1 MSIPANDQGHQP
13 SPGSAAEA
21 AKKPANEPVT
31 EPLTESAKVNGKDL
45 LMVLIVTVSWGMN
58 YPIMKFVVNSY
69 PPSAFRAF
77 TFIVGFVSL
86 GIYAYFQ
93 GISLSVIS
101 KERWPVFKL
110 SMFNMVGWHL
120 PMIYGVSMLNSGRA
134 AIIGYTMPVWALL
147 ASALLFKEKINARSL
162 VSIVLAMAAASLLAW
177 GSHQQWGNHPLGVVV
192 MLAAAVIWGIGN
204 AMVKH
209 KKLALHGVALTF
221 WALVIAFVFF
231 FGITAA
237 FERDQWA
244 WPNFLQW
251 LAILYGGVITFAV
264 SYVAWF
270 HVARKLSAVS
280 SGLSIMLVP
289 VFGVTGGALVLGE
302 SVMIPDIAALFL
314 ILMAMVI
321 VLSPNLNI
329 KQFFQP
335 KSAS

>member
-1 MSIPANDQGHQP
+1 MP
-13 SPGSAAEA
+13 SQA
-21 AKKPANEPVT
+21 T
-31 EPLTESAKVNGKDL
+31 EPAKVNAKDL
-45 LMVLIVTVSWGMN
+45 LLVLIVTVSWGLN
-58 YPIMKFVVNSY
+58 YPIMKYVVNSY

-77 TFIVGFVSL
+77 TFIVGFVSI
-86 GIYAYFQ
+86 GIYAYFK

-134 AIIGYTMPVWALL
+134 AIIGYTMPIWALL
-147 ASALLFKEKINARSL
+147 ASALLYKEKINARSI
-162 VSIVLAMAAASLLAW
+162 VSIVLAMAAAVILALGSLE
-177 GSHQQWGNHPLGVVV
+177 QWGNHPMGVGVMVV
-192 MLAAAVIWGIGN
+192 AAITWGIGN

-209 KKLALHGVALTF
+209 TVLALHGVALTF
-221 WALVIAFVFF
+221 WALFIAFVFF
-231 FGITAA
+231 VFFTIA
-237 FERDQWA
+237 FETDQWA

-302 SVMIPDIAALFL
+302 SISVADISALFL
-314 ILMAMVI
+314 ILIAMAV
-321 VLSPNLNI
+321 VLTPNF
-329 KQFFQP
+329 KFRDFF
-335 KSAS
+335 KSKSNT

>member
-1 MSIPANDQGHQP
+1 MSSQ
-13 SPGSAAEA
+13 S
-21 AKKPANEPVT
+21 T
-31 EPLTESAKVNGKDL
+31 EPAKVNAKDL
-45 LMVLIVTVSWGMN
+45 LLVLIVTVSWGLN
-58 YPIMKFVVNSY
+58 YPIMKYVVNSY

-77 TFIVGFVSL
+77 TFIVGFVSI
-86 GIYAYFQ
+86 GIYAYFK

-134 AIIGYTMPVWALL
+134 AIIGYTMPIWALL
-147 ASALLFKEKINARSL
+147 ASALLYKEKINARSI
-162 VSIVLAMAAASLLAW
+162 VSIVLAMAAAVILALGSLE
-177 GSHQQWGNHPLGVVV
+177 QWGNHPMGVGVMVV
-192 MLAAAVIWGIGN
+192 AAITWGIGN

-209 KKLALHGVALTF
+209 TVLALHGVALTF
-221 WALVIAFVFF
+221 WALFIAFVFF
-231 FGITAA
+231 VFFTIA
-237 FERDQWA
+237 FETDQWA

-302 SVMIPDIAALFL
+302 SISVADISALFL
-314 ILMAMVI
+314 ILIAMAV
-321 VLSPNLNI
+321 VLTPNF
-329 KQFFQP
+329 KFSDFF
-335 KSAS
+335 KSKSNT

>member
-1 MSIPANDQGHQP
+1 MP
-13 SPGSAAEA
+13 SHA
-21 AKKPANEPVT
+21 T
-31 EPLTESAKVNGKDL
+31 EPAKVNAKDL
-45 LMVLIVTVSWGMN
+45 LLVLIVTVSWGLN
-58 YPIMKFVVNSY
+58 YPIMKYVVNSY

-77 TFIVGFVSL
+77 TFIVGFVSI
-86 GIYAYFQ
+86 GIYAYFK

-134 AIIGYTMPVWALL
+134 AIIGYTMPIWALL
-147 ASALLFKEKINARSL
+147 ASALLYKEKINARSI
-162 VSIVLAMAAASLLAW
+162 VSIVLAMAAAVILALGSLE
-177 GSHQQWGNHPLGVVV
+177 QWGNHPMGVGVMVV
-192 MLAAAVIWGIGN
+192 AAITWGIGN

-209 KKLALHGVALTF
+209 TVLALHGVALTF
-221 WALVIAFVFF
+221 WALFIAFVFF
-231 FGITAA
+231 VFFTIA
-237 FERDQWA
+237 FETDQWA

-302 SVMIPDIAALFL
+302 SISVADISALFL
-314 ILMAMVI
+314 ILIAMAV
-321 VLSPNLNI
+321 VLTPNSKLSD
-329 KQFFQP
+329 FF
-335 KSAS
+335 KSKANT

>member
-1 MSIPANDQGHQP
+1 MP
-13 SPGSAAEA
+13 SHA
-21 AKKPANEPVT
+21 T
-31 EPLTESAKVNGKDL
+31 EPAKVNAKDL
-45 LMVLIVTVSWGMN
+45 LLVLIVTVSWGLN
-58 YPIMKFVVNSY
+58 YPIMKYVVNSY

-77 TFIVGFVSL
+77 TFIVGFVSI
-86 GIYAYFQ
+86 GIYAYFK

-101 KERWPVFKL
+101 QERWPVFKL

-134 AIIGYTMPVWALL
+134 AIIGYTMPIWALL
-147 ASALLFKEKINARSL
+147 ASALLYKEKINARSI
-162 VSIVLAMAAASLLAW
+162 VSIVLAMAAAVILALGSLE
-177 GSHQQWGNHPLGVVV
+177 QWGNHPMGVGVMVV
-192 MLAAAVIWGIGN
+192 AAITWGIGN

-209 KKLALHGVALTF
+209 TVLALHGVALTF
-221 WALVIAFVFF
+221 WALFIAFFF
-231 FGITAA
+231 FVFLTLA
-237 FERDQWA
+237 FETDQWA

-302 SVMIPDIAALFL
+302 SISVADISALFL
-314 ILMAMVI
+314 ILIAMAV
-321 VLSPNLNI
+321 VLTPNSKLSD
-329 KQFFQP
+329 FF
-335 KSAS
+335 KSKANT

>member
-1 MSIPANDQGHQP
+1 MSNQA
-13 SPGSAAEA
+13 
-21 AKKPANEPVT
+21 T
-31 EPLTESAKVNGKDL
+31 EPAKVNAKDL
-45 LMVLIVTVSWGMN
+45 LLVLIVTVSWGLN
-58 YPIMKFVVNSY
+58 YPIMKYVVNSY

-77 TFIVGFVSL
+77 TFIVGFVSI
-86 GIYAYFQ
+86 GIYAYFK

-134 AIIGYTMPVWALL
+134 AIIGYTMPIWALL
-147 ASALLFKEKINARSL
+147 ASALLYKEKINVRSI
-162 VSIVLAMAAASLLAW
+162 VSIVLAMAAAVILALGSLE
-177 GSHQQWGNHPLGVVV
+177 QWGNHPMGVGVMVV
-192 MLAAAVIWGIGN
+192 AAITWGIGN

-209 KKLALHGVALTF
+209 TVLALHGVALTF
-221 WALVIAFVFF
+221 WALFIAFVFF
-231 FGITAA
+231 VFVTLA
-237 FERDQWA
+237 FETDQWA

-302 SVMIPDIAALFL
+302 SVSVADISALFL
-314 ILMAMVI
+314 ILIAMAV
-321 VLSPNLNI
+321 VLTPNF
-329 KQFFQP
+329 KFSDFF
-335 KSAS
+335 KRNSST